1 MNINMKKMLFNIMSL
16 LSVSVIALTAGC
28 GQEKKSSENGPADG
42 KLKIITSFYPMYIT
56 ALNVADGVDGVEIVN
71 MTKPQTGCLHDYQL
85 TTEDMK
91 LLATGN
97 VMIVIGGGMESFLDK
112 VTKAQSKLKIIDA
125 SEGIPM
131 LNDDEHGEENPHVW
145 VSVANAI
152 LQVDNVVKGLSEADP
167 AHKERYEANGKV
179 YKEKLQKLQADMHQR
194 LDKYQGRQIITFHE
208 AFPYFAQEFNLKLA
222 GIIEREPGSEPTPE
236 ELEETI
242 KLIQSLG
249 IKVIFTEPQYSS
261 KAAQTIANAT
271 GAQISTLD
279 PVVTGDAT
287 PDAKDAYIKVME
299 QNAQALEAAFQ

>member
-1 MNINMKKMLFNIMSL
+1 MNINMKKMLFNIMIL
-16 LSVSVIALTAGC
+16 LIVLVIALTAGC

-97 VMIVIGGGMESFLDK
+97 VMIVNGGGMESFLDK
-112 VTKAQSKLKIIDA
+112 VTKSQSKLKIIDS

-131 LNDDEHGEENPHVW
+131 LKDDEHGEENPHVW

>member
-16 LSVSVIALTAGC
+16 LIVLVIALTAGC

-97 VMIVIGGGMESFLDK
+97 VMIVNGGGMESFLDK
-112 VTKAQSKLKIIDA
+112 VTKSQSKLKIIDA

-131 LNDDEHGEENPHVW
+131 LKDDEHGEENPHVW

-179 YKEKLQKLQADMHQR
+179 HKEKLQKLQADMHQR

>member
-16 LSVSVIALTAGC
+16 LIVLVIALTAGC

-97 VMIVIGGGMESFLDK
+97 VMIVNGGGMESFLDK
-112 VTKAQSKLKIIDA
+112 VTKSQSKLKIIDS

-131 LNDDEHGEENPHVW
+131 LKDDEHGEENPHVW

>member
-16 LSVSVIALTAGC
+16 LIVWVIALTAGC

-97 VMIVIGGGMESFLDK
+97 VMIVNGGGMESFLDK
-112 VTKAQSKLKIIDA
+112 VTKSQSKLKIIDA

-131 LNDDEHGEENPHVW
+131 LKDDEHGEENPHVW

>member
-16 LSVSVIALTAGC
+16 LIVSVIALTAGC

-56 ALNVADGVDGVEIVN
+56 ALNVVDGVDGVEIVN

-97 VMIVIGGGMESFLDK
+97 VMIVNGGGMESFLDK
-112 VTKAQSKLKIIDA
+112 VTKSQSKLKIIDA

-131 LNDDEHGEENPHVW
+131 LKDDEHGEENPHVW

-287 PDAKDAYIKVME
+287 TDAKDAYIKVME

>member
-16 LSVSVIALTAGC
+16 LIVLVIALTAGC

-71 MTKPQTGCLHDYQL
+71 MTQPQTGCLHDYQL

-97 VMIVIGGGMESFLDK
+97 VMIVNGGGMESFLDK
-112 VTKAQSKLKIIDA
+112 VTKSQSKLKIIDA

-131 LNDDEHGEENPHVW
+131 LKDDEHGEENPHVW